1 MEGLD
6 LALIAEKF
14 GNDAKLKLQAA
25 GKKWEAGEKLKT
37 ENEKI
42 ILTKEGK
49 LFADGIA
56 ADLFF

>member
-6 LALIAEKF
+6 LAFVAEKF
-14 GNDAKLKLQAA
+14 GDNAKLKLQAA

-37 ENEKI
+37 DNQKI
-42 ILTKEGK
+42 ILTKAGK

>member
-1 MEGLD
+1 M
-6 LALIAEKF
+6 IAEKF

-25 GKKWEAGEKLKT
+25 GKKWEAGEKLIPQ
-37 ENEKI
+37 NQKI